1 MHVNEINTFL
11 NDLTQHENIS
21 LLHLN
26 IRSLRS
32 NLDDFYT
39 LLEESKHSFNVICLT
54 QICLNDHE
62 FKTNPNYHLL
72 KYEGIHYERK
82 SNKREGGVPMYIRN
96 DLTYKIRSDLC
107 ISDGDREILAI
118 ELLTKA

>member
-1 MHVNEINTFL
+1 MNEINTFL

-26 IRSLRS
+26 IRRLRS
-32 NLDDFYT
+32 NLDDFHT

-54 QICLNDHE
+54 QTWLNDHE

-72 KYEGIHYERK
+72 NYEVIHYERK
-82 SNKREGGVPMYIRN
+82 TNKRGRGVPMYIRN

-107 ISDGDREILAI
+107 ISDGDREILTI
-118 ELLTKA
+118 ELLTRA